1 MREIKFRVWDDH
13 FKYMNYKVTVGMW
26 GKESLN
32 DDNYTACAM
41 YVMPDKV
48 DYKCEPHWA
57 HFEPYMEDTHLMQ
70 YTGLKDRNGKEIY
83 EGDIVR
89 LPAYLN
95 NYTEYA
101 VCKWIDNT
109 NSVEDVIG
117 FAFEDTKGKRVRN
130 DEWEDYEIIGN
141 IYENPELLG
150 DD

>member
-57 HFEPYMEDTHLMQ
+57 HFEPYMEDVHLMQ
-70 YTGLKDRNGKEIY
+70 YTGLKDKKGKEIY
-83 EGDIVR
+83 EGDIVYMR
-89 LPAYLN
+89 CDGISGFG
-95 NYTEYA
+95 E
-101 VCKWIDNT
+101 VIFEKGCFWID
-109 NSVEDVIG
+109 D
-117 FAFEDTKGKRVRN
+117 KKRKRTYPLYNEGVYRV
-130 DEWEDYEIIGN
+130 DGN
-141 IYENPELLG
+141 IFENPELLG
-150 DD
+150 DK

>member
-57 HFEPYMEDTHLMQ
+57 HFEPYMEDVHLMQ
-70 YTGLKDRNGKEIY
+70 YTGIKDKNGKEIY
-83 EGDIVR
+83 EGDILKINV
-89 LPAYLN
+89 AG
-95 NYTEYA
+95 
-101 VCKWIDNT
+101 
-109 NSVEDVIG
+109 VIN
-117 FAFEDTKGKRVRN
+117 KRVKVV
-130 DEWEDYEIIGN
+130 YENGAFGVYWKAWGAPREELHYFNSFCNTEFEVIGN